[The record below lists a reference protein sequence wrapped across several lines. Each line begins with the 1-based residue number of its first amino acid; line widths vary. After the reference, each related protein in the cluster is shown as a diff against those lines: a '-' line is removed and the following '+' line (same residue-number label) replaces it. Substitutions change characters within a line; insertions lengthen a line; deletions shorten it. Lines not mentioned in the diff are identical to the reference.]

1 MKKFLAA
8 FLTICFIIAIGVSA
22 INLEHVEEIA
32 EPAVPADAEQTSE
45 ALLNEQII
53 PGLNIL
59 TGTTEPYD
67 FEDDTSIPSFASV
80 ANFGE
85 KEVYTPE
92 SAIAGNA
99 TKMLRLANT
108 TKTEYLSFEFLYN
121 AETSRKYQVSFDLY
135 SDDISQGFTD
145 TFLWW
150 FNFSGSA
157 NSTSFQYKT
166 AVTEGNWFHAFA
178 PVSNTNNTGLRLQFK
193 SSKTLDKTNYYF
205 DNISIV
211 PYFII
216 EYYGLDGS
224 VVETDQVLY
233 DSDNNLLTSYKVKT
247 DITSVPG
254 LLGWSLTPGGEEPLT
269 EVPLSTSDIKLY
281 PIVVDAFSL
290 AHGGSKINITDVEGD
305 YVFPAY
311 EESGLP
317 AMIEGDHFYGWEDS
331 ITGTV
336 YTAGTVIS
344 AADVPVLLFGKVF
357 NACILN
363 ENDPAMGMAFEG
375 DAENNYN
382 IGTVSAGKYSD
393 KRFTIDDGRTVL
405 YLNQYKSTWGKDG
418 TTERYFNDARV
429 TIPTAESYDA
439 TQYCILDISYKAAG
453 QSILKES
460 DRVIKDLDESALST
474 DETLSTRIFYM
485 VEPGVFYG
493 SEGEYTVRYENA
505 KSHTPDGTYQKN
517 VYDLSVKG
525 MTNDAKPFDST
536 GKNSGFAIDPY
547 MSYYTSE
554 VYLDYLRVYRK
565 GFTTVTY
572 DSNIPDYTTLA
583 KGVDAD
589 TGRGIGTGY
598 VLSTE
603 KPVLSSED
611 ADSYMF
617 AGWAL
622 TPDATTI
629 DEVVRTIDLKEDT
642 TVYAVWIENNK
653 RAPSISPDGTY
664 SMQTTGENKGLRL
677 RAVADVFN
685 NRGSCALEY
694 GFIVARADV
703 VDPASSELTF
713 NSYDRTTGK
722 KLYVSAAAYDPE
734 TGKDIQYAVNT
745 DGSVDFTALL
755 VNIPQEHYDTK
766 FYIRT
771 YIKYGSPAGHEF
783 YVYGEKISVSM
794 KDVAQMIREAGGKDY
809 ENNKEFID
817 GILGA

>member
-22 INLEHVEEIA
+22 INLEHVEEIS

-493 SEGEYTVRYENA
+493 SEGEYTIRYENA

-554 VYLDYLRVYRK
+554 VYIDYLRVYRK

-611 ADSYMF
+611 ADYYMF

-622 TPDATTI
+622 TPDAATI

-653 RAPSISPDGTY
+653 QAPSISPDGTY

-794 KDVAQMIREAGGKDY
+794 KDVAQMIKEAGGKDY
-809 ENNKEFID
+809 ENNQEFID

>member
-22 INLEHVEEIA
+22 INLEQVEEIA

-108 TKTEYLSFEFLYN
+108 TKKEYLSFEFLYN

-150 FNFSGSA
+150 FTSSGSA
-157 NSTSFQYKT
+157 NSTSFHYKT
-166 AVTEGNWFHAFA
+166 AVQEGKWFNAFA
-178 PVSNTNNTGLRLQFK
+178 PVSSISETGLLLQFK
-193 SSKTLDKTNYYF
+193 SSTKLEKTNYYF

-211 PYFII
+211 PYYRI
-216 EYYGLDGS
+216 EYLGTDGS
-224 VVETDQVLY
+224 VVFTDQVLY
-233 DSDNNLLTSYKVKT
+233 DEEKNLLTSYTVKD

-254 LLGWSLTPGGEEPLT
+254 LIGWTLSPDSEET
-269 EVPLSTSDIKLY
+269 VSEIPLSNADITLY

-290 AHGGSKINITDVEGD
+290 AHGGSKTDITNVEGD

-344 AADVPVLLFGKVF
+344 AADVPALLFGKVF

-375 DAENNYN
+375 DTENNYN

-405 YLNQYKSTWGKDG
+405 YLNQYKSTWANDG
-418 TTERYFNDARV
+418 TVDRYYNDARV

-460 DRVIKDLDESALST
+460 DRVIKDLDESALIT
-474 DETLSTRIFYM
+474 DTKLSTRIFYM
-485 VEPGVFYG
+485 VEPGAFYG

-554 VYLDYLRVYRK
+554 VYIDYLRVYRK

-572 DSNIPDYTTLA
+572 DSNIPGSTTLA

-598 VLSTE
+598 VLSTDA
-603 KPVLSSED
+603 PVLNED
-611 ADSYMF
+611 YYMF

-622 TPDATTI
+622 TPDAAI
-629 DEVVRTIDLKEDT
+629 DKVVRTIDLKEDT

-653 RAPSISPDGTY
+653 QAPSISPDGTY

-794 KDVAQMIREAGGKDY
+794 KDVAQMIKEAGGKDY
-809 ENNKEFID
+809 ENNQEFID

>member
-22 INLEHVEEIA
+22 INLEQVEEIA

-108 TKTEYLSFEFLYN
+108 TKVEYTTFNFLFS
-121 AETSRKYQVSFDLY
+121 AETSRKYQVMFDLY
-135 SDDISQGFTD
+135 SDDISQGFAD
-145 TFLWW
+145 PFLWW
-150 FNFSGSA
+150 FTSSGSA
-157 NSTSFQYKT
+157 NATSFQYKT
-166 AVTEGNWFHAFA
+166 AVQEGKWFNAFA

-233 DSDNNLLTSYKVKT
+233 DEDKNLLTSYTVKD

-254 LLGWSLTPGGEEPLT
+254 LLGWSLTPGGEESLT
-269 EVPLSTSDIKLY
+269 EVPLTTSDIKLY

-290 AHGGSKINITDVEGD
+290 AHGGSKTDITNVEGD

-336 YTAGTVIS
+336 YEAGTVIS

-554 VYLDYLRVYRK
+554 VYIDYLRVYRK

-611 ADSYMF
+611 ADYYMF

-622 TPDATTI
+622 TPDAATI

-794 KDVAQMIREAGGKDY
+794 KDVAQMIAEAGGKDY
-809 ENNKEFID
+809 ENNKDFID

>member
-1 MKKFLAA
+1 MSKLF
-8 FLTICFIIAIGVSA
+8 
-22 INLEHVEEIA
+22 
-32 EPAVPADAEQTSE
+32 
-45 ALLNEQII
+45 

-80 ANFGE
+80 SNFGE

-108 TKTEYLSFEFLYN
+108 TKKEYLSFEFLYN

-290 AHGGSKINITDVEGD
+290 AHGGSKADITEVEGD
-305 YVFPAY
+305 YVFPEY

-344 AADVPVLLFGKVF
+344 AADVPALLFGKVF

-363 ENDPAMGMAFEG
+363 ENDPAMGMSFEG
-375 DAENNYN
+375 DAENSYN

-405 YLNQYKSTWGKDG
+405 YLNQYKSTWANDG
-418 TTERYFNDARV
+418 TVDRYYNDARV

-453 QSILKES
+453 QSIIKES

-493 SEGEYTVRYENA
+493 SEGEYRVLYTNA
-505 KSHTPDGTYQKN
+505 TTYTPDGTYQKN

-554 VYLDYLRVYRK
+554 VYIDYLRVYRK

-583 KGVDAD
+583 KDVDAD

-611 ADSYMF
+611 ADYYMF

-622 TPDATTI
+622 TPDAATI

-653 RAPSISPDGTY
+653 QAPSISPDGTY

-809 ENNKEFID
+809 ENNQEFID

>member
-336 YTAGTVIS
+336 YEAGTVIS

-603 KPVLSSED
+603 KPALSSEY
-611 ADSYMF
+611 ADYYMF

-622 TPDATTI
+622 TPDAATI

-653 RAPSISPDGTY
+653 QAPSISPDGTY

-794 KDVAQMIREAGGKDY
+794 KDVAQMIKDADDKDY

>member
-1 MKKFLAA
+1 M
-8 FLTICFIIAIGVSA
+8 
-22 INLEHVEEIA
+22 
-32 EPAVPADAEQTSE
+32 
-45 ALLNEQII
+45 
-53 PGLNIL
+53 
-59 TGTTEPYD
+59 
-67 FEDDTSIPSFASV
+67 
-80 ANFGE
+80 
-85 KEVYTPE
+85 YTPE

-108 TKTEYLSFEFLYN
+108 TKKEYLSFEFLYN

-290 AHGGSKINITDVEGD
+290 AHGGSKADITEVEGD

-344 AADVPVLLFGKVF
+344 AADVPALLFGKVF

-363 ENDPAMGMAFEG
+363 ENDPAMGMSFEG
-375 DAENNYN
+375 DAENSYN

-405 YLNQYKSTWGKDG
+405 YLNQYKSTWANDG
-418 TTERYFNDARV
+418 TVDRYYNDARV

-453 QSILKES
+453 QSIIKES

-493 SEGEYTVRYENA
+493 SEGEYRVLYTNA
-505 KSHTPDGTYQKN
+505 TTYTPDGTYQKN

-554 VYLDYLRVYRK
+554 VYIDYLRVYRK

-583 KGVDAD
+583 KDVDAD

-611 ADSYMF
+611 ADYYMF

-622 TPDATTI
+622 TPDAATI

-653 RAPSISPDGTY
+653 QAPSISPDGTY

-809 ENNKEFID
+809 ENNQEFID

>member
-1 MKKFLAA
+1 MTISTVGRKLPAGQFIRADTVIPAA
-8 FLTICFIIAIGVSA
+8 
-22 INLEHVEEIA
+22 
-32 EPAVPADAEQTSE
+32 
-45 ALLNEQII
+45 
-53 PGLNIL
+53 
-59 TGTTEPYD
+59 
-67 FEDDTSIPSFASV
+67 
-80 ANFGE
+80 
-85 KEVYTPE
+85 
-92 SAIAGNA
+92 
-99 TKMLRLANT
+99 
-108 TKTEYLSFEFLYN
+108 
-121 AETSRKYQVSFDLY
+121 
-135 SDDISQGFTD
+135 
-145 TFLWW
+145 
-150 FNFSGSA
+150 
-157 NSTSFQYKT
+157 
-166 AVTEGNWFHAFA
+166 
-178 PVSNTNNTGLRLQFK
+178 
-193 SSKTLDKTNYYF
+193 
-205 DNISIV
+205 
-211 PYFII
+211 
-216 EYYGLDGS
+216 
-224 VVETDQVLY
+224 
-233 DSDNNLLTSYKVKT
+233 
-247 DITSVPG
+247 
-254 LLGWSLTPGGEEPLT
+254 
-269 EVPLSTSDIKLY
+269 EVPS
-281 PIVVDAFSL
+281 V
-290 AHGGSKINITDVEGD
+290 
-305 YVFPAY
+305 
-311 EESGLP
+311 
-317 AMIEGDHFYGWEDS
+317 
-331 ITGTV
+331 
-336 YTAGTVIS
+336 
-344 AADVPVLLFGKVF
+344 LFGKVF
-357 NACILN
+357 EAFILN

-375 DAENNYN
+375 DQENNYN
-382 IGTVSAGKYSD
+382 VGTVSAGKYSD
-393 KRFTIDDGRTVL
+393 KWYTIDDGKSVL
-405 YLNQYKSTWGKDG
+405 YLSQYKSTWANDG
-418 TTERYFNDARV
+418 TVDRYYNDART
-429 TIPTAESYDA
+429 TIPTTESYNADE
-439 TQYCILDISYKAAG
+439 YCILDISYKATG
-453 QSILKES
+453 KNFKTDGNRQE
-460 DRVIKDLDESALST
+460 KDPSEDMLVT
-474 DETLSTRIFYM
+474 DPTLPVRIFYM

-493 SEGEYTVRYENA
+493 SEGEYRVLYTNA
-505 KSHTPDGTYQKN
+505 TTYTPDGTYQKN

-572 DSNIPDYTTLA
+572 DSNIPYYTTLA

-603 KPVLSSED
+603 KPVLSSEY